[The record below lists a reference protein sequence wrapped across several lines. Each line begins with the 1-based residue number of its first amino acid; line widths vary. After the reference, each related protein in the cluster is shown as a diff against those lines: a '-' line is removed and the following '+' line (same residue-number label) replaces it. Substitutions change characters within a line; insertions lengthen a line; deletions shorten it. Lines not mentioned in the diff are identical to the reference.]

1 MMATNTENPLICSL
15 PQHPLFP
22 AETPS
27 ASGGAQPVE
36 TQSHPRR
43 DWIFGFCKTPGHQST
58 NSGGKNVLD
67 VLKIS
72 NVNLTVKYSQLHS
85 IFSQYGYVTRM
96 STIKERDTVCV
107 YIWFY
112 NPDAAFD
119 AFADLKKQYPVA
131 SPKLCLSK
139 NLQEQVSDWVPP
151 VDPFPRRRIPET
163 NRWHV
168 ATLDH

>member
-85 IFSQYGYVTRM
+85 IFAQYGYVTRM
-96 STIKERDTVCV
+96 STIKERHCVCIYMV
-107 YIWFY
+107 
-112 NPDAAFD
+112 
-119 AFADLKKQYPVA
+119 L
-131 SPKLCLSK
+131 
-139 NLQEQVSDWVPP
+139 
-151 VDPFPRRRIPET
+151 
-163 NRWHV
+163 
-168 ATLDH
+168 